1 MIITDIKDLTRYTGL
16 SANFNAACEFLM
28 QTDLNQ
34 IEPGPFEVAGTNVSG
49 NCFDYEADGRLGE
62 LFEGHEDY
70 IDIHLTTK
78 NCERMAVTTKKAT
91 KVKEP
96 YDKAKDIAFYTGQV
110 EQVVKLFPGNCLIT
124 FPEDLHQPKVRYDEK
139 QVRKVVLKVKC

>member
-1 MIITDIKDLTRYTGL
+1 MIITEIKNLARYQAL
-16 SANFNAACEFLM
+16 SADLQVACEFLM
-28 QTDLNQ
+28 QADLSKF
-34 IEPGPFEVAGTNVSG
+34 EPGPFEIAGTNVSG

-62 LFEGHEDY
+62 LFEGHEAY
-70 IDIHLTTK
+70 IDIHLTTQ
-78 NCERMAVTTKKAT
+78 NCERMALTTKASAV
-91 KVKEP
+91 VKTP

-139 QVRKVVLKVKC
+139 NVRKVVLKVKC